1 MYSVSTK
8 TSAHRRKPPEDL
20 GLLTNNKAIIF
31 PALQPFNTNL
41 VNDKRA
47 KKLLAYAGYKT
58 FDILNFQHT
67 DGLFHYPFAL
77 LSAGNAN
84 LNVSASQVQVSL
96 AWERNLPKTVTFLD
110 SGGFSCAAGELP
122 VQEYFRRRH
131 QLWAWQSAFAQ
142 TGPTI
147 VAGMDLPTAAFRNG
161 IPGIGSYRN
170 CLLRTESN
178 ILDQV
183 KARIAGQYRLLN
195 VIQGMSGGYGPRS
208 LIHWYRHMR
217 HLNEVS
223 QWGDSACEGWAV
235 GGLWWLEPSDLL
247 FLLWVMHRDGA
258 LAGRNCWLHIF
269 GVTEARMVAIFSLIQ
284 KALRIELKDPNFTIS
299 CDSSN
304 PTKSMGKGGSRY
316 LGTGNVVATRRLPD
330 RSLKTDGFHRF
341 PLLFVDEE
349 VFPYTTAVPYSGFAP
364 WQVLATK
371 ELLEGTVLE
380 GTPLHSAHVL
390 QGDKEN
396 GGLSPLGQ
404 LAFSFANTEAFLR
417 QTYAFVD
424 RYLAKTERDFVPLII
439 SMLRSDKPEE
449 WLPRIIFP

>member
-1 MYSVSTK
+1 
-8 TSAHRRKPPEDL
+8 
-20 GLLTNNKAIIF
+20 
-31 PALQPFNTNL
+31 
-41 VNDKRA
+41 
-47 KKLLAYAGYKT
+47 
-58 FDILNFQHT
+58 
-67 DGLFHYPFAL
+67 
-77 LSAGNAN
+77 
-84 LNVSASQVQVSL
+84 
-96 AWERNLPKTVTFLD
+96 
-110 SGGFSCAAGELP
+110 
-122 VQEYFRRRH
+122 
-131 QLWAWQSAFAQ
+131 
-142 TGPTI
+142 
-147 VAGMDLPTAAFRNG
+147 
-161 IPGIGSYRN
+161 
-170 CLLRTESN
+170 
-178 ILDQV
+178 
-183 KARIAGQYRLLN
+183 
-195 VIQGMSGGYGPRS
+195 
-208 LIHWYRHMR
+208 
-217 HLNEVS
+217 
-223 QWGDSACEGWAV
+223 
-235 GGLWWLEPSDLL
+235 
-247 FLLWVMHRDGA
+247 
-258 LAGRNCWLHIF
+258 
-269 GVTEARMVAIFSLIQ
+269 
-284 KALRIELKDPNFTIS
+284 
-299 CDSSN
+299 
-304 PTKSMGKGGSRY
+304 MGKGGSRY